1 MRGWR
6 SQERGGSNPLDRTI
20 SNGACRCE
28 SVPGGSLL
36 FPADELSSVAVA
48 MAEIK
53 TQKTGADAKAY
64 LQAIRDERVRADCR
78 TIAKMM
84 QKATKA
90 QPKMW
95 GTSIIGFGTCRYKYS
110 DGREADWML
119 VAFSP
124 RKAYISVYAHP
135 NHAGRKELMAKLGKC
150 SGGKSCINIKRL
162 SDIHLPTLQKI
173 IERSVA
179 AMRKDHRA

>member
-1 MRGWR
+1 
-6 SQERGGSNPLDRTI
+6 
-20 SNGACRCE
+20 
-28 SVPGGSLL
+28 
-36 FPADELSSVAVA
+36 

-53 TQKTGADAKAY
+53 TKQTGASVTDY
-64 LQAIRDERVRADCR
+64 LNGIRDEQVRADCW

-84 QKATKA
+84 GKATKA
-90 QPKMW
+90 KPKMW
-95 GTSIIGFGTCRYKYS
+95 GPSIVGFGSCLYKYA
-110 DGREADWML
+110 DGREMEWML
-119 VAFSP
+119 IAFSP

-173 IERSVA
+173 IDKSVV
-179 AMRKDHRA
+179 AMRKDHPL